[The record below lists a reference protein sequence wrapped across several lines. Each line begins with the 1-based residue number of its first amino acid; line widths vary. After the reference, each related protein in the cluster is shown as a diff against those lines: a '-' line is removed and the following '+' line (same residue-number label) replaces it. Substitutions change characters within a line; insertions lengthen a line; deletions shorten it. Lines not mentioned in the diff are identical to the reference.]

1 MFHQLGQPGKH
12 VMFLKIQDAQPI
24 RVQFVLVD
32 PAIGLIRPA
41 HGPFLGELDTFSQIK
56 TTTVIV
62 LVVTQTVLGGH

>member
-12 VMFLKIQDAQPI
+12 AMLLKIQDAQPI
-24 RVQFVLVD
+24 RVQFILVD

-56 TTTVIV
+56 TTTVV
-62 LVVTQTVLGGH
+62 MLVVTQTVLGGH

>member
-12 VMFLKIQDAQPI
+12 AMFLKIQDAQPI

-41 HGPFLGELDTFSQIK
+41 HGPFLGEFHIRGQIE
-56 TTTVIV
+56 TTTVV
-62 LVVTQTVLGGH
+62 MLVVAQTIIGGH